1 MKSRVSGKILDPEMD
16 WQAEGLSGLL
26 WMTISSGLR
35 ARNGIEIAIVRC
47 RDTIKRQRNG
57 RRFRR
62 MTCSLQGRLDVL
74 LLQKKMYGYSI
85 DLGRMQALPDTT
97 GAQRNGRRSDRDAVH
112 SNWQPMTIISGLA
125 APNDGLRRFH
135 FASGTWAR
143 FRDIKGLLH
152 NHVGEYGLAVDEDYV
167 WVGTL
172 RGLSRYDK
180 QKESWTPLTAL
191 PTLRWTHDSDDRYRR
206 AFRLGRYGRGDVTL

>member
-1 MKSRVSGKILDPEMD
+1 MDTLQTLGGCRRYPIRQTHKGMDDDPIGRGTLELAAD
-16 WQAEGLSGLL
+16 DDYL
-26 WMTISSGLR
+26 W
-35 ARNGIEIAIVRC
+35 
-47 RDTIKRQRNG
+47 
-57 RRFRR
+57 
-62 MTCSLQGRLDVL
+62 
-74 LLQKKMYGYSI
+74 
-85 DLGRMQALPDTT
+85 
-97 GAQRNGRRSDRDAVH
+97 
-112 SNWQPMTIISGLA
+112 LA

-191 PTLRWTHDSDDRYRR
+191 PTLVDAR
-206 AFRLGRYGRGDVTL
+206 FGR